1 MLLNQPRAAALMD
14 QHGLDALLATTL
26 ENVFYST
33 GLWSENFI
41 VTPRLAQGYALVRRE
56 ELSAPTVITG
66 IGDAAAFLE
75 SCPPGADVVLYGSFF
90 RYETP
95 GHQPN
100 ELERGVKELVIQG
113 SPKKNAMEGIVS
125 AIKDKGLERATIGID
140 ERGVK
145 AEFITALQAELPHA
159 TFKHADAVYRH
170 LRAVKTEEEVERLRA
185 AVQLTEKAIHAAMA
199 IAHVGVTEAEMI
211 REFEA
216 TISRGGARPLFTF
229 LYFGGRGALGGFPGG
244 AGVLQRGQ
252 VIRFDV
258 GCVLNGYN
266 SDIARNFSLG
276 DPGERAMR
284 YYNAMLAGEDAAFAA
299 MRPGVKASDVFHA
312 AVQGVRDA
320 GVPDYKRHHVGHG
333 VGLEVYDVPLLGPND
348 HTILE
353 TGMTFEVET
362 PYYEMGLAGLQPEDT
377 VVLREDGPEL
387 LTTISRQLEV
397 IDR

>member
-1 MLLNQPRAAALMD
+1 MLLNEQRAAAIMD
-14 QHGLDALLATTL
+14 ERGFDAFLATTL
-26 ENVFYST
+26 ENVFYFS

-41 VTPRLAQGYALVRRE
+41 VTPRIAQGYALVARE
-56 ELSAPTVITG
+56 NLSAPTVITG

-75 SCPPGADVVLYGSFF
+75 SCPDTANVVLYGSFF

-95 GHQPN
+95 GVDLN

-113 SPKKNAMEGIVS
+113 EPKKNALEGIVT
-125 AIKDKGLERATIGID
+125 ALKQNGLERATIGID
-140 ERGVK
+140 ERGVTP
-145 AEFITALQAELPHA
+145 EFINALEAELPQA
-159 TFKHADAVYRH
+159 TFKPADAALRH
-170 LRAVKTEEEVERLRA
+170 LRAVKTGEEVERLRS
-185 AVQLTEKAIHAAMA
+185 AVLLTEQAIKAAMS
-199 IAHVGVTEAEMI
+199 IAREGISEADMI
-211 REFEA
+211 RQFEA
-216 TISRGGARPLFTF
+216 TISAGAARPLFTF
-229 LYFGGRGALGGFPGG
+229 IYFGRRGALGQLPGG
-244 AGVLQRGQ
+244 GGILQRGE

-276 DPGERAMR
+276 EPDERAVR
-284 YYNAMLAGEDAAFAA
+284 LYNAMLAGEEAAFDA
-299 MRPGVKASDVFHA
+299 MRPGVKASEVFEV
-312 AVQGVRDA
+312 AVQAVRDA

-362 PYYEMGLAGLQPEDT
+362 PFYEMGLAGLQPEDT

-387 LTTISRQLEV
+387 LTTISRQLE
-397 IDR
+397 ILDI